1 MRTEAEKKA
10 QERYRKKMQSIT
22 IRLNA
27 EEKKKIDEVKGE
39 KSYKE
44 MLLSKID
51 YKEKLKRS
59 F

>member
-22 IRLNA
+22 IRLTA
-27 EEKKKIDEVKGE
+27 EEKKKIDEVKRE

-44 MLLSKID
+44 LLITIAENL
-51 YKEKLKRS
+51 YKS
-59 F
+59 